1 MKWMRL
7 VLGILLAAGLGEA
20 TTYGGHSVVI
30 RGAPLMQF
38 PGGH

>member
-20 TTYGGHSVVI
+20 ATYAGPSVMI
-30 RGAPLMQF
+30 RSAPRVQF
-38 PGGH
+38 P